1 MGQDVREMADAG
13 RSGRTAAPERTCAVS
28 RAVLAPEEL
37 IRFVRAPDGQVVPD
51 LARRLPGRGVW
62 ITCSRS
68 AVTTALAR
76 SVFPRMLR
84 GPVVVPEDLP
94 DLVERLLVR
103 RAAEALSLANKA
115 GLVHAGFAKT
125 ETAIGSGQ
133 CVALIHAS
141 DAADDGAAKL
151 DRRFRAVWGER
162 NKEDDPTIIASLASA
177 ELSLAMGRS
186 NVVHAA
192 LTNGGAGRHFLA
204 EAGRLQRYRAVTGAL
219 ARSPEAGAKT
229 EQA

>member
-1 MGQDVREMADAG
+1 MGQDVREVTDAG
-13 RSGRTAAPERTCAVS
+13 QSATAAGPERTCVVT
-28 RAVLAPEEL
+28 RAVLAPDEL
-37 IRFVRAPDGQVVPD
+37 IRFVRAPDGQIVPD
-51 LARRLPGRGVW
+51 LTHRLPGRGVW
-62 ITCSRS
+62 ITCSRV
-68 AVTTALAR
+68 AVAAAHTTGAFARALR
-76 SVFPRMLR
+76 S
-84 GPVVVPEDLP
+84 PVVVPEDLP
-94 DLVERLLVR
+94 DLVDRLLVR
-103 RAAEALSLANKA
+103 RSAEALSLANKA

-125 ETAIGSGQ
+125 EAVISSGQ

-162 NKEDDPTIIASLASA
+162 NQGEEPAIVTSLASA

-192 LTNGGAGRHFLA
+192 LTNGGAGRHFLK

-219 ARSPEAGAKT
+219 ARSPKTGAKT
-229 EQA
+229 EKA